1 MHLPVSYLPVSYL
14 PVSYLVSRVSYLNAM
29 LSDHIITTVEQ
40 TFRASSGRVLATLV
54 GAFRDLE
61 LAEEV
66 VQEAFIVALER
77 WPREGIPTNPP
88 AWITTTARHRAIDRL
103 RRNQTLARKLAAL
116 QAEQALLE
124 PNSADDLEPDEYP
137 DERLKLI
144 FTCCHP
150 ALALDAQVALTL
162 RTLGGLSTEAI
173 ARAFLTPV
181 PTLAQRLVRAKRKI
195 RDASIPFQVPPRHLL
210 SERLDAVLAT
220 LYLIFNEGYSA
231 SAGDAL
237 IRHELC
243 HEAIRLAR
251 LLVHLLQQV
260 PPPAAQRLTHG
271 AAFAP
276 ELMPPA
282 LVAEAMGLLALMRLH
297 HARTAAR
304 LDRAG
309 HLVTLEEQDRSQWDQ
324 RAIGE
329 GLTVL
334 EQALALRAPGPYQI
348 QAAISALH
356 AQATSAAATDW
367 PQIAGLYG
375 ALATY
380 QPSPVVKLNQAVALA
395 MAGDLTQGLAQLDAL
410 AASGTLEHYHLL
422 PAARADLLRRARCWP
437 DAAAAYQQALAL
449 VDNEVERHYLT
460 QRLQEVNTHL

>member
-1 MHLPVSYLPVSYL
+1 
-14 PVSYLVSRVSYLNAM
+14 M

-40 TFRASSGRVLATLV
+40 TFRSSSGRVLATLI
-54 GAFRDLE
+54 GAFHDLE

-103 RRNQTLARKLAAL
+103 RRNQTLARKLALL
-116 QAEQALLE
+116 QAAQATVDTSSAPVLE
-124 PNSADDLEPDEYP
+124 PEEYP

-173 ARAFLTPV
+173 AHAFLTPV
-181 PTLAQRLVRAKRKI
+181 PTMAQRLVRAKRKI
-195 RDASIPFQVPPRHLL
+195 RDAGIPFQVPPRHLL
-210 SERLDAVLAT
+210 AARLDAVLAT
-220 LYLIFNEGYSA
+220 LYLIFNEGYAA

-237 IRHELC
+237 IRQELC
-243 HEAIRLAR
+243 QEAIRLAQ

-260 PPPAAQRLTHG
+260 PALGPPSAAQTGSFTL
-271 AAFAP
+271 
-276 ELMPPA
+276 ELIQPG

-304 LDRAG
+304 LDAAG
-309 HLVTLEEQDRSQWDQ
+309 QLVTLEEQDRAQWDHQ
-324 RAIGE
+324 AIAE
-329 GLTVL
+329 ALIVL

-356 AQATSAAATDW
+356 AQAPRPADTDW
-367 PQIAGLYG
+367 PQIAGLYH
-375 ALATY
+375 ALAAY
-380 QPSPVVKLNQAVALA
+380 QPSPVVALNQAVAVA
-395 MAGDLTQGLAQLDAL
+395 MAGDLAHGLALLDAL
-410 AASGTLEHYHLL
+410 AADGTLAHYHWL
-422 PAARADLLRRARCWP
+422 PAARADLLRRAARWTE
-437 DAAAAYQQALAL
+437 AAVAYRQALAQ
-449 VDNEVERHYLT
+449 VDNEVERHYLRR
-460 QRLQEVNTHL
+460 RLQEVCGQI

>member
-1 MHLPVSYLPVSYL
+1 
-14 PVSYLVSRVSYLNAM
+14 M
-29 LSDHIITTVEQ
+29 LADHILTTVET

-54 GAFRDLE
+54 GAFHDLE

-77 WPREGIPTNPP
+77 WPREGIPDNPP
-88 AWITTTARHRAIDRL
+88 AWITTTARNRAIDRL
-103 RRNQTLARKLAAL
+103 RRNQTLARKLALL
-116 QAEQALLE
+116 QADQPTAAHFDAL
-124 PNSADDLEPDEYP
+124 PEPDGYP

-173 ARAFLTPV
+173 AHAFLTPV
-181 PTLAQRLVRAKRKI
+181 PTMAQRLVRAKRKI
-195 RDASIPFQVPPRHLL
+195 RDAGIPFQVPPPHLL

-243 HEAIRLAR
+243 NEAIRLAQ
-251 LLVHLLQQV
+251 LLVHLLLQASLT
-260 PPPAAQRLTHG
+260 PGSEPLPA
-271 AAFAP
+271 P
-276 ELMPPA
+276 V
-282 LVAEAMGLLALMRLH
+282 VAEALGLLALMRLH

-304 LDRAG
+304 LDAVG
-309 HLVTLEEQDRSQWDQ
+309 HLVTLDEQDRTRWDHA
-324 RAIGE
+324 AIRE
-329 GLTVL
+329 GVTVL

-356 AQATSAAATDW
+356 AQAECAAATDW
-367 PQIAGLYG
+367 PQIAALYG
-375 ALATY
+375 VLLTY
-380 QPSPVVKLNQAVALA
+380 HPSPVVKLNHAVAVAL
-395 MAGDLTQGLAQLDAL
+395 AGDLTQGFALLDEL
-410 AASGTLEHYHLL
+410 AASGALAHYHLL
-422 PAARADLLRRARCWP
+422 PAAQADLLRRADRRAE
-437 DAAAAYQQALAL
+437 AAQAYRQALAQ
-449 VDNEVERHYLT
+449 VDNEVERHYLLR
-460 QRLQEVNTHL
+460 RLQEVSSPQ